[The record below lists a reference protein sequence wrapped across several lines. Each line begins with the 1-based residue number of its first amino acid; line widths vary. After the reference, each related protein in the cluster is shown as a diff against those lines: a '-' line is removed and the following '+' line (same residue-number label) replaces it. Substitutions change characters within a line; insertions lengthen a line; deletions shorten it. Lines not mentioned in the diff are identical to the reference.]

1 LEFTAGDT
9 IYSLAGA
16 KMKADQYSQRIL
28 PADAIQADTGDE
40 GGLDLGQT
48 VGALRRKALLILGIA
63 AAITAAAVFK
73 ALTDTPVYEAG
84 MEILV
89 KPVSVETEVLSN
101 NPDSLSRRRT
111 RPNSDQPAITDTQ
124 LKVLQSPRV
133 IDPVVEE
140 LEGQFPGLNY
150 AAFISNLSISVT
162 ATNILVIGYQHPDPE
177 LVRAALDEV
186 SNAYLEYSLEERQAE
201 IRTGLD
207 FIEAQLDP
215 LQEQVNQ
222 QQQRLQVLRQENNL
236 IDPESKGGELSG
248 QTSAFTSQQLETRL
262 ELQQARSL
270 YADLER
276 ELAESGDASASS
288 ALTQNARYQKLLDL
302 ILDVNSQMA
311 QGSALFRENS
321 QEMQV
326 LADQRESLYPL
337 LRQEGQRVL
346 EQVAS
351 RIRELEAREQAL
363 SESIGNINVRI
374 DQLSE
379 VSRQYTDIQRELQ
392 IATENLNLFLAQREA
407 LRIDAAQEEIP
418 WQVLTPPGEPSPVSA
433 SVTRNAAL
441 GIVLGLLVGIG
452 TALLLDKLSDFLY
465 TPKQIKDVTKRPILG
480 VIPHYEEL
488 EDSFSAT
495 NIIAQSLQ
503 MSRGTLSNGNGH
515 RPVDPA
521 FVEAFRSLWTN
532 IRLLNP
538 DAPVR
543 SLVIGSAVANS
554 GKSTVAI
561 FLAQAAAAMGQRV
574 LLVDTDLR
582 RPSLHGQLGV
592 ANTRGL
598 TDLISASV
606 TPYQAIQRLSK
617 EDYLFVLTAGSAPP
631 DPPKFFASRR
641 MQSLMEEF
649 HKTFDLVIYDTPP
662 LVGYSD
668 ALLLTARADGMVLVS
683 RLGKLKR
690 SLLEQALEDLRIAGV
705 SVLGAVANGSKD
717 RVKTPYPPAS
727 YVPQEGVG
735 EILEPSHP
743 GQQN

>member
-1 LEFTAGDT
+1 
-9 IYSLAGA
+9 
-16 KMKADQYSQRIL
+16 MKADQYSQRVL
-28 PADAIQADTGDE
+28 PVDAVYADEGDE

-48 VGALRRKALLILGIA
+48 VAAIRRKALLILGITA
-63 AAITAAAVFK
+63 TITAVAVFK
-73 ALTDTPVYEAG
+73 ALTDTPIYQSS
-84 MEILV
+84 MEILAR
-89 KPVSVETEVLSN
+89 PVSVETEVLSS
-101 NPDSLSRRRT
+101 NPDSLSRRREEQQT
-111 RPNSDQPAITDTQ
+111 TQQPVLTETQ
-124 LKVLQSPRV
+124 LKVLQSPG
-133 IDPVVEE
+133 IITPIVEE
-140 LEGQFPGLNY
+140 LQSQYPGMTYGVFVSGLG
-150 AAFISNLSISVT
+150 ISVD
-162 ATNILVIGYQHPDPE
+162 AEDILVVSYQHPDPE
-177 LVRAALDEV
+177 LVGTALDAISE
-186 SNAYLEYSLEERQAE
+186 AYLEYSLKERQAD
-201 IRTGLD
+201 IRVGLE
-207 FIEAQLDP
+207 FIESQLDP
-215 LQEQVNQ
+215 LQDQVDE

-248 QTSAFTSQQLETRL
+248 QTSTFTSQQLETQL
-262 ELQQARSL
+262 ELRQARAL
-270 YADLER
+270 YAELES
-276 ELAESGDASASS
+276 ELAQSSEAGASS

-326 LADQRESLYPL
+326 LEDQRESLYPL

-346 EQVAS
+346 EQVGS
-351 RIRELEAREQAL
+351 QIRELEARSQAL
-363 SESIGNINVRI
+363 ERSIGNINSRI
-374 DQLSE
+374 DELSE

-392 IATENLNLFLAQREA
+392 IATDNLNLFLSQREA
-407 LRIDAAQEEIP
+407 LRIDAAQKEIP
-418 WQVLTPPGEPSPVSA
+418 WEVLTPAGEPYPVTT
-433 SVTRNAAL
+433 SVARNAAL
-441 GIVLGLLVGIG
+441 GIILGLLIGIG

-465 TPKQIKDVTKRPILG
+465 TPKQIKDVTKLPILG
-480 VIPHYEEL
+480 VIPHYEDL
-488 EDSFSAT
+488 EDSISAT
-495 NIIAQSLQ
+495 NVIAQSLQ
-503 MSRGTLSNGNGH
+503 MSRGVMSNGNGH
-515 RPVDPA
+515 RPIDPA

-582 RPSLHGQLGV
+582 RPSLHGHLGV

-717 RVKTPYPPAS
+717 RVKTPYPPSS
-727 YVPQEGVG
+727 YVPQEVVG
-735 EILEPSHP
+735 EILEPSQP
-743 GQQN
+743 SQQN

>member
-1 LEFTAGDT
+1 
-9 IYSLAGA
+9 
-16 KMKADQYSQRIL
+16 MKADQYSQRVL
-28 PADAIQADTGDE
+28 PVDAVYADEGDE

-48 VGALRRKALLILGIA
+48 VAAIRRKAFLILGITA
-63 AAITAAAVFK
+63 TITAAAVFK
-73 ALTDTPVYEAG
+73 ALTDTPIYQSS
-84 MEILV
+84 MEILAR
-89 KPVSVETEVLSN
+89 PVSVETEVVSS
-101 NPDSLSRRRT
+101 NPDSLSRRREEQ
-111 RPNSDQPAITDTQ
+111 QPTQQPVLTETQ
-124 LKVLQSPRV
+124 LKVLQSPG
-133 IDPVVEE
+133 IITPVVEE
-140 LEGQFPGLNY
+140 LQSQYPGMTYGDFVSSLG
-150 AAFISNLSISVT
+150 ISVD
-162 ATNILVIGYQHPDPE
+162 AKDILVVSYQHPDRE
-177 LVRAALDEV
+177 LVRTALDAISE
-186 SNAYLEYSLEERQAE
+186 AYLEYSLKERQAD
-201 IRTGLD
+201 IRVGLE
-207 FIEAQLDP
+207 FIESQLNP
-215 LQEQVNQ
+215 LQEQVNE

-248 QTSAFTSQQLETRL
+248 QTSTFTSQQLETQL
-262 ELQQARSL
+262 ELRQARSL
-270 YADLER
+270 YAELEG
-276 ELAESGDASASS
+276 ELAQSAEAGASS
-288 ALTQNARYQKLLDL
+288 ALTQNARYQRLLDL

-321 QEMQV
+321 REMQV

-351 RIRELEAREQAL
+351 QIRELETRSQAL
-363 SESIGNINVRI
+363 ERSIGNINSRI
-374 DQLSE
+374 DELSE

-392 IATENLNLFLAQREA
+392 IATDNLNLFLSQREA

-418 WQVLTPPGEPSPVSA
+418 WEVLTPPGEPSPVSA

-441 GIVLGLLVGIG
+441 GIVLGLLIGIG

-465 TPKQIKDVTKRPILG
+465 TPKQIKDVTKLPILG
-480 VIPHYEEL
+480 VIPYYEEL
-488 EDSFSAT
+488 EDSASTA
-495 NIIAQSLQ
+495 NVIARSLQ
-503 MSRGTLSNGNGH
+503 MSQGAISNGNGH
-515 RPVDPA
+515 RPLDPA

-543 SLVIGSAVANS
+543 SLVIGSAVPNS

-561 FLAQAAAAMGQRV
+561 FLARAAATMGQRV

-582 RPSLHGQLGV
+582 RPSLHGHLGV
-592 ANTRGL
+592 NNTRGL

-662 LVGYSD
+662 LVGYAD

-690 SLLEQALEDLRIAGV
+690 SQLEQALEDLKVAGV

-717 RVKTPYPPAS
+717 RVSTPYPPA
-727 YVPQEGVG
+727 YAPQEVVG

>member
-1 LEFTAGDT
+1 
-9 IYSLAGA
+9 
-16 KMKADQYSQRIL
+16 MKADQYSQRIL
-28 PADAIQADTGDE
+28 PADAIQTDTGEE

-48 VGALRRKALLILGIA
+48 VGAIRRKALLILGIA

-73 ALTDTPVYEAG
+73 ALTDTPVYQSG

-111 RPNSDQPAITDTQ
+111 RTNPDQPAITDTQ

-133 IDPVVEE
+133 IDPVVED
-140 LEGQFPGLNY
+140 LENQFPGLNY
-150 AAFISNLSISVT
+150 GAFISSLSISVT
-162 ATNILVIGYQHPDPE
+162 AKNILVIGYQHPDPE
-177 LVRAALDEV
+177 LVRAALDAV
-186 SNAYLEYSLEERQAE
+186 SEAYLEYSLEERQAE

-207 FIEAQLDP
+207 FIEAQLNP
-215 LQEQVNQ
+215 LQDQVNQ

-248 QTSAFTSQQLETRL
+248 QTSAFTSQQLETQL

-270 YADLER
+270 YAELET
-276 ELAESGDASASS
+276 ELAQSAEAGASS
-288 ALTQNARYQKLLDL
+288 ALTQSARYQKLLDL

-311 QGSALFRENS
+311 QGSALFLENS
-321 QEMQV
+321 REMQA
-326 LADQRESLYPL
+326 LTDQRESLYPL

-351 RIRELEAREQAL
+351 RIQELETRDQAL

-392 IATENLNLFLAQREA
+392 IATENLSLFLAQREA

-441 GIVLGLLVGIG
+441 GIVLGLLIGIG

-465 TPKQIKDVTKRPILG
+465 TPKQIKDVTKLPILG

-488 EDSFSAT
+488 EDSASTASV
-495 NIIAQSLQ
+495 IARSLQ
-503 MSRGTLSNGNGH
+503 MGRGAMSNGNGH
-515 RPVDPA
+515 RPLDPA

-543 SLVIGSAVANS
+543 SLVIGSAVPNS

-582 RPSLHGQLGV
+582 RPSLHGHLGV
-592 ANTRGL
+592 NNTRGL

-606 TPYQAIQRLSK
+606 TPYQAIQRLSR

-662 LVGYSD
+662 LVGYAD

-690 SLLEQALEDLRIAGV
+690 SQLEQALEDLKVAGV

-717 RVKTPYPPAS
+717 RVSTPYPPAYAS
-727 YVPQEGVG
+727 QEVVG